1 MSQLTVSTPAIS
13 PAPEPRPEPPR
24 PARHRSRWRKRLLI
38 WCIACMALSAAIFYG
53 ARWYRALAKNGTA
66 AIPVAKVQRGDVSLA
81 INARGELRGGNPEV
95 LTAPMIGGTELHITF
110 LRKTG
115 TEVKTGDVVVQF
127 DTTEQEFK
135 LKEAQADVAE
145 AEQHLLQAKAERD
158 AQQEEDR
165 YALLKAKTDVQLAEL
180 DVRKN
185 PLLPAIVAKQN
196 DLALASARDHLAQ
209 VQQNLA
215 NRQATG
221 VAGVAIQEAGRAK
234 AQSQVATARQN
245 IDSMTLRARR
255 SGYVSVKQ
263 NSSTNFFFTGMTL
276 PLYQVGDSVRPGM
289 AVVEIPDLQT
299 WEVAANIGE
308 LDRGHLAVN
317 DKVAITVIAVPG
329 RQFHGHI
336 KELGGTTGPFW
347 NRHFECS
354 IAMDDLSPKL
364 RPGMSAQL
372 LITTDR
378 MRQVLSVPSQ
388 ALFES
393 DGRTYV
399 YVRSGNSFAPKDVKL
414 LRRNEAR
421 AVISGLAEGQMVAL
435 ANPVEMA
442 KKSTGPANPLKAVS
456 K

>member
-1 MSQLTVSTPAIS
+1 MSQVTIPS
-13 PAPEPRPEPPR
+13 PAAPFPERPE
-24 PARHRSRWRKRLLI
+24 ASSDAIKHVGGWQKRLVI
-38 WCIACMALSAAIFYG
+38 WCVVCVAFGAAIFYSV
-53 ARWYRALAKNGTA
+53 RSYRTLTRSKETV
-66 AIPVAKVQRGDVSLA
+66 IPVAKVQRGDVSLA
-81 INARGELRGGNPEV
+81 ITARGELRGGNPETM
-95 LTAPMIGGTELHITF
+95 TAPMTGGTEMHITL

-115 TEVKTGDVVVQF
+115 EEVKTGDVVVQL

-145 AEQHLLQAKAERD
+145 AAQHLIQAKAQRD
-158 AQQEEDR
+158 AEKEEDR
-165 YALLKAKTDVQLAEL
+165 YALLKAETDVKLAEL

-185 PLLPAIVAKQN
+185 PLLAAISAKQN
-196 DLALASARDHLAQ
+196 VLALESARDRLAQ
-209 VQQNLA
+209 VEHNLA

-221 VAGVAIQEAGRAK
+221 EAGIAMQEASGAK
-234 AQSQVATARQN
+234 AEAQATTARQN
-245 IDSMTLRARR
+245 IDSMTLRAHRA
-255 SGYVSVKQ
+255 GYVSVKQ

-276 PLYQVGDSVRPGM
+276 PLYQVGDPVRPGM
-289 AVVEIPDLQT
+289 AIAEIPDLKN
-299 WEVAANIGE
+299 WELAANIGE

-317 DKVAITVIAVPG
+317 DKVGITIIAVPR

-347 NRHFECS
+347 DRHFECK
-354 IAMDDLSPKL
+354 IAVEDPSPEL

-372 LITTDR
+372 VVTTDE

-393 DGRTYV
+393 DGRTFV
-399 YVRSGNSFAPKDVKL
+399 YVRAGRSFAPKDVKL
-414 LRRNEAR
+414 LRRNETR
-421 AVISGLAEGQMVAL
+421 AVVSGLSEGQMVAL

-442 KKSTGPANPLKAVS
+442 KKTSGAASPMKAVQ

>member
-1 MSQLTVSTPAIS
+1 MSQVTVPAA
-13 PAPEPRPEPPR
+13 PAPPPERPEV
-24 PARHRSRWRKRLLI
+24 RSHATNHASPWRKRLLT
-38 WCIACMALSAAIFYG
+38 WCVVCAVFGVAIFYG
-53 ARWYRALAKNGTA
+53 VRSYRALTA
-66 AIPVAKVQRGDVSLA
+66 GKETVIPVAKVQRGDVSLA
-81 INARGELRGGNPEV
+81 ITARGELRGGNPET
-95 LTAPMIGGTELHITF
+95 LTAPMTGGTEMHITL

-115 TEVKTGDVVVQF
+115 EQVKTGDVVVQL

-145 AEQHLLQAKAERD
+145 AAQHLIQAKAQRD
-158 AQQEEDR
+158 AEKEEDR
-165 YALLKAKTDVQLAEL
+165 YALLKAETDVKLAEL

-185 PLLPAIVAKQN
+185 PLLAAIVAKQN
-196 DLALASARDHLAQ
+196 VLALDSARDHLAQ
-209 VQQNLA
+209 VQHNLA

-221 VAGVAIQEAGRAK
+221 AAGIAMQEASGAK
-234 AQSQVATARQN
+234 AEAQASTARQN
-245 IDSMTLRARR
+245 IDSMTLRAHRP
-255 SGYVSVKQ
+255 GYVSVKQ

-289 AVVEIPDLQT
+289 AIAEIPDLKN
-299 WEVAANIGE
+299 WELAANIGE

-317 DKVAITVIAVPG
+317 DTVGITIIAVPG
-329 RQFHGHI
+329 RQFRGHI

-347 NRHFECS
+347 DRHFECK
-354 IAMDDLSPKL
+354 IAVDDPSPEL

-372 LITTDR
+372 VVTTDE

-393 DGRTYV
+393 DGRTFV
-399 YVRSGNSFAPKDVKL
+399 YVRSGRSFAPKDVKL
-414 LRRNEAR
+414 LRRNETR
-421 AVISGLAEGQMVAL
+421 AVVSGLSEGQMVAL

-442 KKSTGPANPLKAVS
+442 KKTSGAAGPMKAVQ

>member
-1 MSQLTVSTPAIS
+1 MSQLIV
-13 PAPEPRPEPPR
+13 PAPPAPQHPDLLPP
-24 PARHRSRWRKRLLI
+24 PARHRSRWRRRLLA
-38 WCIACMALSAAIFYG
+38 WCLTCVVLGIASFY
-53 ARWYRALAKNGTA
+53 AVRSYRALTA
-66 AIPVAKVQRGDVSLA
+66 AKQTVIPVAKVERGDVSLA
-81 INARGELRGGNPEV
+81 ITARGELRGANPEV
-95 LTAPMIGGTELHITF
+95 LTAPLTGGTELHITD

-115 TEVKTGDVVVQF
+115 EPVNAGDVVVQF

-135 LKEAQADVAE
+135 LKEALADVAE
-145 AEQHLLQAKAERD
+145 AEQHLVQAKAERD

-165 YALLKAKTDVQLAEL
+165 YAVSKAKSDVTLAEL

-185 PLLPAIVAKQN
+185 PLLPAITAKQN

-209 VQQNLA
+209 VEQNVA

-221 VAGVAIQEAGRAK
+221 EAGIAIQNAARAK
-234 AQSQVATARQN
+234 AEAQATTARQN
-245 IDSMTLRARR
+245 IESMTLRARH

-263 NSSTNFFFTGMTL
+263 NSSGGFFFTGMVL

-289 AVVEIPDLQT
+289 AVAEIPDLKN
-299 WEVAANIGE
+299 WELAAKIGE

-317 DKVAITVIAVPG
+317 DKVAITVIAVADHP
-329 RQFHGHI
+329 FHGHI

-347 NRHFECS
+347 DRHFECR
-354 IAMDDLSPKL
+354 IALDDPSKEL

-372 LITTDR
+372 TITTDE
-378 MRQVLSVPSQ
+378 MHQVLSVPSQ

-399 YVRSGNSFAPKDVKL
+399 YVRSGGNFTPKDVKL
-414 LRRNEAR
+414 LRRNESR
-421 AVISGLAEGQMVAL
+421 AVISGVNEGQFVAL
-435 ANPVEMA
+435 ANPIEMS
-442 KKSTGPANPLKAVS
+442 KKTTGNASPLKAVT

>member
-1 MSQLTVSTPAIS
+1 MSQLIV
-13 PAPEPRPEPPR
+13 PAPANPSPQHPELLPHPVKR
-24 PARHRSRWRKRLLI
+24 RASWRKRLLA
-38 WCIACMALSAAIFYG
+38 WCITCAILGAASFYG
-53 ARWYRALAKNGTA
+53 VRAYRALTA
-66 AIPVAKVQRGDVSLA
+66 AKQTIIPVAKVQRGDVSLA
-81 INARGELRGGNPEV
+81 ITARGELRGGNPEI
-95 LTAPMIGGTELHITF
+95 LTAPMTGGTELHITF

-115 TEVKTGDVVVQF
+115 EPVKAGDVVVQF

-145 AEQHLLQAKAERD
+145 AEQHLIQAKAERD
-158 AQQEEDR
+158 AQQEESR
-165 YALLKAKTDVQLAEL
+165 YALLKAKNDVTLAEL

-185 PLLPAIVAKQN
+185 PLLPAITAKQN
-196 DLALASARDHLAQ
+196 DLALESARDHLAQ

-215 NRQATG
+215 NQQATG
-221 VAGVAIQEAGRAK
+221 DAGIAIQNAGRAK
-234 AQSQVATARQN
+234 AEAQATTARQN
-245 IDSMTLRARR
+245 IESMTLRAQR

-263 NSSTNFFFTGMTL
+263 NSSTNFFFMGMTL

-289 AVVEIPDLQT
+289 AVAELPDLQS
-299 WEVAANIGE
+299 WDLAAKIGE

-317 DKVAITVIAVPG
+317 DKVAITVIAVSG

-347 NRHFECS
+347 DRHFECT
-354 IAMDDLSPKL
+354 IALEDPSPEL

-372 LITTDR
+372 AITTDE

-399 YVRSGNSFAPKDVKL
+399 YVRSGNNFTPKDVKL
-414 LRRNEAR
+414 LRRNESR
-421 AVISGLAEGQMVAL
+421 AVISGLNEGQFVAL
-435 ANPVEMA
+435 ANPIEMS
-442 KKSTGPANPLKAVS
+442 KKNTGSASPLKAVS

>member
-1 MSQLTVSTPAIS
+1 MSQLIVPAPAAPPPEQPGIS
-13 PAPEPRPEPPR
+13 PRA
-24 PARHRSRWRKRLLI
+24 ARHGSRWRKRLLT
-38 WCIACMALSAAIFYG
+38 WCIVCLVLGAAVFYG
-53 ARWYRALAKNGTA
+53 ARSYRALTKAQQVV
-66 AIPVAKVQRGDVSLA
+66 IPVAKVQRGDVSLA
-81 INARGELRGGNPEV
+81 ITARGELRGGNPET
-95 LTAPMIGGTELHITF
+95 LTAPMMGATELHITF
-110 LRKTG
+110 LRRTG
-115 TEVKTGDVVVQF
+115 EEVKSGDVVVQF

-145 AEQHLLQAKAERD
+145 AEQHLTQAKAERD

-165 YALLKAKTDVQLAEL
+165 YALLKAKTDVTLAEL

-185 PLLPAIVAKQN
+185 PLLPVIVAKQN

-221 VAGVAIQEAGRAK
+221 VAGIAIQEAGRAK
-234 AQSQVATARQN
+234 AQAQAATARQN
-245 IDSMTLRARR
+245 IESMTLRAHR

-276 PLYQVGDSVRPGM
+276 PLYQVGDAARPGM
-289 AVVEIPDLQT
+289 AIAEIPDLKS
-299 WEVAANIGE
+299 WELAANIGE

-317 DKVAITVIAVPG
+317 DKVAITVIAVSG

-347 NRHFECS
+347 NRHFECK
-354 IAMDDLSPKL
+354 IAVDDPSPEL

-372 LITTDR
+372 VVTTDE
-378 MRQVLSVPSQ
+378 MRQVLSVPAQ

-393 DGRTYV
+393 DGRTFV
-399 YVRSGNSFAPKDVKL
+399 YVRSGQSFTPKDVKL
-414 LRRNEAR
+414 LRRNETR
-421 AVISGLAEGQMVAL
+421 AVISGLNEGQLVAL
-435 ANPVEMA
+435 ANPIEME
-442 KKSTGPANPLKAVS
+442 KKNSGGASPLKAIS